1 MKPLRLVGLVVVASA
16 FAAFGQ
22 SLVTGNAQR
31 GATLFKSQNCIK
43 CHSIKGEGGRIAPD
57 LGRIVGRNYSPVT
70 MASLMWNHAPTMW
83 AAMETQ
89 GITKPKLTEQ
99 DAADL
104 FAYFYAARYFDKPGD
119 AARGKQV
126 FKAKHCEECHGLTSP
141 LPGGPNPVVQWQ
153 SLADPILLAEQMWN
167 HGADMRAAFEKK
179 KIKWP
184 ELTSQ
189 NLTDLLVY
197 LQNLPQTRGRAAQL
211 QAPAA
216 ENGQSLFQAKGC
228 SGCHTGKLSLENR
241 YLGQTLT
248 DFASAMWNHE
258 PKMKQPPP
266 VLDGEEM
273 REIVA
278 YLWTQHWFSTKGNP
292 ERGKKVFT
300 TLKCVTCHEDPSSGA
315 PNLAALKGKF
325 YSFSMVAALWGH
337 GPAMEQKMKQKGI
350 AWPRF
355 KGLDMSDLMAY
366 LNSR

>member
-31 GATLFKSQNCIK
+31 GATLFKTQNCIK
-43 CHSIKGEGGRIAPD
+43 CHSVKGEGGRIAPD

-83 AAMETQ
+83 ATMETQ

-99 DAADL
+99 EAADL

-119 AARGKQV
+119 AARGKRV
-126 FKAKHCEECHGLTSP
+126 FEAKHCAECHGLTSP

-197 LQNLPQTRGRAAQL
+197 LQNLPQTKGPRGPTAGAGRRKRAEPVSGQRLLRLPHRQTEPREPLSRPDPDGFRVCDVEPRAEDE
-211 QAPAA
+211 AA
-216 ENGQSLFQAKGC
+216 A
-228 SGCHTGKLSLENR
+228 TGARRRGDAGDCRLSVDAALV
-241 YLGQTLT
+241 Q
-248 DFASAMWNHE
+248 H
-258 PKMKQPPP
+258 Q
-266 VLDGEEM
+266 
-273 REIVA
+273 RE
-278 YLWTQHWFSTKGNP
+278 
-292 ERGKKVFT
+292 
-300 TLKCVTCHEDPSSGA
+300 SGA
-315 PNLAALKGKF
+315 RQ
-325 YSFSMVAALWGH
+325 
-337 GPAMEQKMKQKGI
+337 E
-350 AWPRF
+350 
-355 KGLDMSDLMAY
+355 GLHRRRSV
-366 LNSR
+366 